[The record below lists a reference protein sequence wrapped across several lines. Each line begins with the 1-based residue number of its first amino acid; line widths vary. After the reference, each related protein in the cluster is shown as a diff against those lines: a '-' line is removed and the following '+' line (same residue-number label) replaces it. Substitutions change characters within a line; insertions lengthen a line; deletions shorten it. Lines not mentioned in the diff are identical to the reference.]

1 MFYGVIKEEYI
12 FEFDFKDTF
21 NNLKK
26 KVKNAILA
34 LINKIEEL
42 LNKGKDNKIKSALK
56 SLLNKVKKLLGVTEK
71 TENKEDLEKITKEL
85 EDYRHELY
93 SYKNYESN
101 KEKYGNINKGEVTEK
116 HIQLVN
122 DIAYG
127 KTTVKEVRNRIKEI
141 IDEYGPSSF
150 YNYPINK
157 DKFPKPWTKDT
168 LDELK
173 SLSGSGASSIE
184 FYLFF
189 AQVADEVYKH

>member
-56 SLLNKVKKLLGVTEK
+56 SLLSKVKKLLGITEK

-101 KEKYGNINKGEVTEK
+101 KEKYGNINRGELLEK
-116 HIQLVN
+116 HVQLTN

-127 KTTVKEVRNRIKEI
+127 RTTVKEVRNRIKEI
-141 IDEYGPSSF
+141 IDKYGPSSF
-150 YNYPINK
+150 DDFILNK
-157 DKFPKPWTKDT
+157 DEFPKPWTKDT
-168 LDELK
+168 LHELK
-173 SLSGSGASSIE
+173 ILSASSACSIE